1 MPLNKLENFIKN
13 TEGRIL
19 YVKSDGGVLPEE
31 EVLTRPVGLIRSGPA
46 AGTYGTLHMCNLM
59 GIKNA
64 IAFDMGGTSAEASL
78 IRDGEIELADEV
90 ELKHELKIRV
100 PTVYFTLIG
109 AGGGSIAW
117 MDSDDVFRVGPRSA
131 GADPGSACYGKGG
144 VEPTVTDANLL
155 LGIID
160 PTYFLGGKL
169 QLHKPLSQNAF
180 TSLSTRLNLTPVAV
194 AEGTRKVIISNMAQV
209 LRQLTLERGID
220 PREFT
225 MVAYGGASG
234 QHIVHLASELNIK
247 KVIIPNYPAHH
258 SAFGAVAASLTYT
271 TSKTLWIKLS
281 DINSKNIETDFRTL
295 ENEIYNTIGKY
306 SQENNLRI
314 IRRIDMRYEGQW
326 HEVTI
331 QVPNELSS
339 KSLDEIRE
347 LFDRTHREKY
357 GVEHYD
363 LSVELVTIR
372 STGIIAV
379 SPPHIKEL
387 ENINYSKAKVK
398 SRRVIT
404 IGGKSQE
411 VNIYERSTLSLG
423 DTIYGCCIIEEPS
436 TTILIPEG
444 CTAEVDKYGNVLI
457 EINMS

>member
-1 MPLNKLENFIKN
+1 
-13 TEGRIL
+13 
-19 YVKSDGGVLPEE
+19 
-31 EVLTRPVGLIRSGPA
+31 
-46 AGTYGTLHMCNLM
+46 
-59 GIKNA
+59 
-64 IAFDMGGTSAEASL
+64 
-78 IRDGEIELADEV
+78 
-90 ELKHELKIRV
+90 
-100 PTVYFTLIG
+100 
-109 AGGGSIAW
+109 
-117 MDSDDVFRVGPRSA
+117 
-131 GADPGSACYGKGG
+131 
-144 VEPTVTDANLL
+144 
-155 LGIID
+155 
-160 PTYFLGGKL
+160 
-169 QLHKPLSQNAF
+169 
-180 TSLSTRLNLTPVAV
+180 
-194 AEGTRKVIISNMAQV
+194 
-209 LRQLTLERGID
+209 
-220 PREFT
+220 
-225 MVAYGGASG
+225 
-234 QHIVHLASELNIK
+234 
-247 KVIIPNYPAHH
+247 
-258 SAFGAVAASLTYT
+258 
-271 TSKTLWIKLS
+271 
-281 DINSKNIETDFRTL
+281 KNIETDFRTL

-457 EINMS
+457 E